1 MGERGGGRVGMLAQL
16 REQERPCRRLA
27 GLCGQALAHKSVS
40 GFHAPTLA
48 QVRANPMKAMSTVLA
63 LCKRGSVPNGFC

>member
-1 MGERGGGRVGMLAQL
+1 MLAQL
-16 REQERPCRRLA
+16 REQERPCRLA

-48 QVRANPMKAMSTVLA
+48 QVRS
-63 LCKRGSVPNGFC
+63 CWHCS